1 VKAPL
6 PHDEKERLEA
16 LRRYKILDT
25 RSEKSFDDITFLA
38 SHICGTPIAMVSL
51 LDEKRQW
58 IKSKIGSME
67 IDIPRDISICS
78 HAILQPDVLVVP
90 DAQADERFSSNPLVS
105 GDPRIRFYAG
115 APLRTADGH
124 ALGAL
129 CVIDQVPRELS
140 AEQKLALEALSR
152 QLTALLESRRVL
164 LELWQTVG
172 ELKRTEE
179 ELTSRTAFFEAKV
192 NSSKDGV
199 LVVDGEG
206 TKILQN
212 HRFNEMWK
220 IPKKIVEE
228 KKYEKQLEWMAGL
241 VKEPER
247 YKDKVRHLYSH
258 PDEIGQDEIE
268 LRDGRIFD
276 RYTSQVVGKEGQYY
290 GRIWIF
296 CDITERKC
304 AEDQLKLAAHRLSL
318 ANQALQEVLDAAT
331 HFAII
336 AAIPDGPITIF
347 NRGAERMLGY
357 TSEEIVGKEN
367 PSIFH
372 LESEIIAR
380 GRELSGELG
389 RPVQGA
395 DVFVE
400 KARRGAPE
408 EREWTYVR
416 KDGSHLTVSLIVTA
430 RYDATGR
437 IVGFLGMARD
447 ITAQKK
453 AEENLRASEEH
464 FRLIVESVEDYA
476 LFMLDSRGHV
486 VSWNAG
492 AERIKGYQAE
502 EIIGRHFSCFYL
514 PEAIERAHPDEELR
528 IAARDG
534 RYMEEG
540 WRLRKD
546 GSRFFADV
554 VITAIHADSGEL
566 RGFAKVT
573 RDITERRKA
582 ERKLCN
588 QARMLDLANDTIF
601 IRDHEDRIT
610 YWNQGAQRLYGWSHE
625 EALGQTTHSLFRTLF
640 PKPLDEIK
648 AQLRAEGR
656 WQGELVHT
664 CRDGSQVT
672 VSSSWTLQPDI
683 DGETGSV
690 IETSHDITARK
701 QAEEHLKSS
710 LLRLSLATQ
719 AMQAG
724 IWQRDIR
731 TNELVWDERMYEIYG
746 FPQSPP
752 VEYRMW
758 VERVVPED
766 LAQAQEAV
774 KSAID
779 SKSQASVD
787 FRIRL
792 LDGSLRHIHA
802 AEGVVLDNKGEV
814 AFVVGVNIDITER
827 KKLEQ
832 QFLRAQRL
840 ESIGTLAGGIAH
852 DLNNIL
858 APIVMSID
866 LLKGTSENPDTTSIL
881 ETIEVSAKRGSE
893 IVGQVLSF
901 ARGLEGARIEVQP
914 KHLLEELEKI
924 IFNTFPKDIRL
935 RSAIPKQTWAVLGD
949 PTQVRQIL
957 LNLCVNAR
965 DAMPNGGLLTVRGE
979 NCVIDEQYA
988 SMNPQA
994 RPGRY
999 VQLNVTDTGT
1009 GIPPSILGKIFEPFF
1024 TTKELGKGTGLGLS
1038 TVMAIVKSHEGFINV
1053 YSEPGKGTAFKVY
1066 LPAMET
1072 PSEALIRASGK
1083 VSLPRGNG
1091 ETVLVVDDEASI
1103 LAITSR
1109 TLQAFGCQ
1117 VLTATDGADAV
1128 AVYLEHQ
1135 KKIAIVLTDM
1145 AMPVMDGPAL
1155 IHALTR
1161 IDPAVKIIAASGLD
1175 TNGTVTEATRAGIR
1189 HFLNKPY
1196 TAETLLT
1203 AVQAVLAESN

>member
-1 VKAPL
+1 L

-25 RSEKSFDDITFLA
+25 RSERSFDDITSLA
-38 SHICGTPIAMVSL
+38 SHVCGTPIALVSL
-51 LDEKRQW
+51 IDESRQW
-58 IKSKIGSME
+58 IKAKIGPIATDMPRE
-67 IDIPRDISICS
+67 ISFCS
-78 HAILQPDVLVVP
+78 HTILQTEVLVVS
-90 DAQADERFSSNPLVS
+90 DAQADERFSSNPMVS
-105 GDPRIRFYAG
+105 GDPGIRFYAG

-129 CVIDQVPRELS
+129 CVIDQVPRELG
-140 AEQKLALEALSR
+140 AEQKWALEALSR

-172 ELKRTEE
+172 ELKKTEE
-179 ELTSRTAFFEAKV
+179 QLTARTAFFEAMV
-192 NSSKDGV
+192 NSSKEGV
-199 LVVDGEG
+199 TVVDGHG
-206 TKILQN
+206 SKILQN
-212 HRFNEMWK
+212 QRFNEMWK
-220 IPKKIVEE
+220 IPQNIVNE
-228 KKYEKQLEWMAGL
+228 KNYEKQLEWRAGML
-241 VKEPER
+241 KDPEI
-247 YKDKVRHLYSH
+247 YKAEVRHLYSN
-258 PDEIGQDEIE
+258 PDQISQDEIE

-276 RYTSQVVGKEGQYY
+276 QFSSPVLGKEGQHY
-290 GRIWIF
+290 GRIWTF
-296 CDITERKC
+296 LDITERKR
-304 AEDQLKLAAHRLSL
+304 AEDQLKLSAHRLSQ

-336 AAIPDGPITIF
+336 AATPDGPTTVF

-357 TSEEIVGKEN
+357 TSEEIVGKQN

-372 LESEIIAR
+372 LESEMIAR
-380 GRELSGELG
+380 GRELAEELG

-400 KARRGAPE
+400 KARQGTPE

-430 RYDATGR
+430 RYDASGG
-437 IVGFLGMARD
+437 IVGFLGIARD
-447 ITAQKK
+447 ITADKIAEKK
-453 AEENLRASEEH
+453 LTH
-464 FRLIVESVEDYA
+464 
-476 LFMLDSRGHV
+476 
-486 VSWNAG
+486 
-492 AERIKGYQAE
+492 
-502 EIIGRHFSCFYL
+502 
-514 PEAIERAHPDEELR
+514 
-528 IAARDG
+528 
-534 RYMEEG
+534 
-540 WRLRKD
+540 
-546 GSRFFADV
+546 
-554 VITAIHADSGEL
+554 
-566 RGFAKVT
+566 
-573 RDITERRKA
+573 
-582 ERKLCN
+582 

-601 IRDHEDRIT
+601 IRDLEDRIT
-610 YWNQGAQRLYGWSHE
+610 YWNQGAQRLYGWSQE
-625 EALGQTTHSLFRTLF
+625 EVLGQVTHSLFRTQF
-640 PKPLDEIK
+640 PQPLDEIK
-648 AQLRAEGR
+648 AQLLAEGH

-672 VSSSWTLQPDI
+672 VSSSWTLQPYI
-683 DGETGSV
+683 DSETGSV

-731 TNELVWDERMYEIYG
+731 TNELVWDERMHEIYG

-752 VEYRMW
+752 VDYRMW

-774 KSAID
+774 KSAIE

-792 LDGSLRHIHA
+792 PDGSLRHIHA
-802 AEGVVLDNKGEV
+802 AEGVVLDNQGEV

-866 LLKGTSENPDTTSIL
+866 LLKGTSENPDTMSIL
-881 ETIEVSAKRGSE
+881 ETIEISAKRGSE

-924 IFNTFPKDIRL
+924 IINTFPKDIRL

-965 DAMPNGGLLTVRGE
+965 DAMPNGGLLTVRAE

-999 VQLNVTDTGT
+999 VQISVTDTGL
-1009 GIPPSILGKIFEPFF
+1009 GIPAGILGKIFEPFF

-1072 PSEALIRASGK
+1072 PSEALLRASGK

-1117 VLTATDGADAV
+1117 VLTATDGADAI

-1175 TNGTVTEATRAGIR
+1175 TNGTVAEATRAGIR
-1189 HFLNKPY
+1189 YFLNKPY
-1196 TAETLLT
+1196 TAETLLK